1 MRKASY
7 LFLFSLLI
15 SSSACGSDND
25 GTISSK
31 IPDGENPVTSAGL
44 QAYMLTTTDTR
55 TYELKEST
63 AKFESQVSMSPK
75 NILLNP
81 QQTFQTMQGFELHL
95 LVHLEAMPLSSSIK
109 AIQPRILYLPLQT
122 ILGKKHSANCILQP
136 VR

>member
-75 NILLNP
+75 
-81 QQTFQTMQGFELHL
+81 TF
-95 LVHLEAMPLSSSIK
+95 
-109 AIQPRILYLPLQT
+109 
-122 ILGKKHSANCILQP
+122 C
-136 VR
+136 